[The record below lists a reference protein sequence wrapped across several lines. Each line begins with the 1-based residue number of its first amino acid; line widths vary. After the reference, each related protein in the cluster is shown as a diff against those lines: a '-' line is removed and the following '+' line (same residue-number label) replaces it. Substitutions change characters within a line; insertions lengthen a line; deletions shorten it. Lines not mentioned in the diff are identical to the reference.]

1 MMKNTHNKKSGYSY
15 LTNTDDDGYI
25 LDIYWKRKRGSVNV
39 DFDVYSWV
47 KPIDTVHK
55 EELIKEHHK
64 KVTYLT
70 NIIDVVKKVYSN
82 ETKLLPTN
90 PDTLRKWFK
99 RYLIEDYNLTD
110 YGIKQTHD
118 LRDMM
123 INFELHTQKTSFV
136 DLSQMTRNDTSTI
149 EEYYLHTSKELSIS
163 KSKKLKTKDRLS
175 EIRRMMTEE

>member
-1 MMKNTHNKKSGYSY
+1 M
-15 LTNTDDDGYI
+15 
-25 LDIYWKRKRGSVNV
+25 
-39 DFDVYSWV
+39 
-47 KPIDTVHK
+47 
-55 EELIKEHHK
+55 
-64 KVTYLT
+64 T

-82 ETKLLPTN
+82 ESKLLPTN

-99 RYLIEDYNLTD
+99 RYLIEDYKLTD